1 MGKMSALL
9 LDTHALIWFAAGDSN
24 RMPDAVADL
33 IASPHQ
39 EVFVSAASIW
49 EIATKVRLGKMPAA
63 ADLAARP
70 RHYMAT
76 LGMSGLD
83 ISPDHAQR
91 AGSYEVDHRD
101 PFDRMLAAQSE
112 LEGAPLVSVDAAL
125 DDFGIDR
132 LWPK

>member
-1 MGKMSALL
+1 MSALL
-9 LDTHALIWFAAGDSN
+9 LDTHALIWFAAGDSQ
-24 RMPDAVADL
+24 RMPPPVADL
-33 IASPHQ
+33 IAATDR

-70 RHYMAT
+70 RHYLAT
-76 LGMSGLD
+76 LGMVSLD

-91 AGSYEVDHRD
+91 AGGYDVAHRD

-112 LEGAPLVSVDAAL
+112 IEKMPLVSVDPAL
-125 DDFGIDR
+125 DIFGIDR
-132 LWPK
+132 VWPV